1 MKSRYSDNR
10 QAPMAPGETRV
21 KRASEGPR
29 YTERTSAA
37 NAYPAGCVPEETG
50 AYGHDGDS
58 ISRLPG
64 HNRITVCR
72 GRKFYRKDTDS
83 HG

>member
-1 MKSRYSDNR
+1 MKTRYSDNH

-29 YTERTSAA
+29 YTERTSGA
-37 NAYPAGCVPEETG
+37 NDYPEGSVPRETG
-50 AYGHDGDS
+50 WYGHDGDS

-72 GRKFYRKDTDS
+72 GRKFGRRDNDAY
-83 HG
+83 